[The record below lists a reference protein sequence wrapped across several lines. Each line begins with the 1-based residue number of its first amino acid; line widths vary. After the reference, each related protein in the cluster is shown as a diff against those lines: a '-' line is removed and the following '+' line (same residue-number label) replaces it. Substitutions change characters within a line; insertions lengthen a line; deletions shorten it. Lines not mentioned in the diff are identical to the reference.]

1 MTNLLE
7 KVTSII
13 RNLNKTLCLVIYQPV
28 VSRGIKIDEAIKNCG
43 NLSNK
48 FVEISAPHPY
58 ETIDNLK
65 KNFSK
70 IYKRGIFF
78 HIS

>member
-28 VSRGIKIDEAIKNCG
+28 VSE
-43 NLSNK
+43 
-48 FVEISAPHPY
+48 V
-58 ETIDNLK
+58 LK
-65 KNFSK
+65 
-70 IYKRGIFF
+70 
-78 HIS
+78 